1 MSEPDNET
9 MMQSNESN
17 RDKVPD
23 RHRRTASE
31 TNDSDGP
38 DHVDEVVVEE
48 DLDEDEAD
56 DQARERSAR
65 YVVVT
70 GASLQECAAETTIS
84 WDCGDVRKVTDGGA
98 IDNDFEDAEQSP
110 RGQLEAGRLDIGA
123 ASYGGLFADDVAID
137 LVTRQPLRVRGR
149 VADDLVEYYE
159 DTGFDLYNYKQHPFL
174 PVTLDDTVYECVFI
188 GDIEGL
194 HNFSKTYDYPA
205 GRLARVPTELAGGD
219 A

>member
-1 MSEPDNET
+1 
-9 MMQSNESN
+9 MMKSNESN

-84 WDCGDVRKVTDGGA
+84 WDCGDVRKVTDG
-98 IDNDFEDAEQSP
+98 E
-110 RGQLEAGRLDIGA
+110 
-123 ASYGGLFADDVAID
+123 
-137 LVTRQPLRVRGR
+137 R
-149 VADDLVEYYE
+149 VA
-159 DTGFDLYNYKQHPFL
+159 
-174 PVTLDDTVYECVFI
+174 
-188 GDIEGL
+188 
-194 HNFSKTYDYPA
+194 
-205 GRLARVPTELAGGD
+205 R
-219 A
+219 